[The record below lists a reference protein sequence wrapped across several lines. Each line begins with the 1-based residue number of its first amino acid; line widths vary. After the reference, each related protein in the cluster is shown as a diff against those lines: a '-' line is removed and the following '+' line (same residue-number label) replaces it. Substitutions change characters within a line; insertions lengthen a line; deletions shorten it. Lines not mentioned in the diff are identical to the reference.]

1 MTAGWATAPLTGGVA
16 LLERALA
23 YTLGGLLL
31 VTPDAMRDPTP
42 CHGWDLH
49 DLLLHMDDSL
59 RALDEAIATGRVA
72 LDDEGAPA
80 DPPDAA
86 PGPAVDLV
94 ARLRTRACRMIG
106 SWATATVPAPVAV
119 ADRSLT
125 PEVVA
130 AVGAVE
136 VAVHGWDVMRACGGS
151 TPVPAA
157 LAEELLDLCPLL
169 VAETDL
175 PARFSPARPVDPSAS
190 PGDRLVAYLGR
201 DPAA

>member
-1 MTAGWATAPLTGGVA
+1 MTAGSAAAPLTGGAA
-16 LLERALA
+16 LLERAVA

-31 VTPDAMRDPTP
+31 VTPDALRNPTP

-49 DLLLHMDDSL
+49 DLLLHLDDSL

-72 LDDEGAPA
+72 LDDDTCPGAV
-80 DPPDAA
+80 PPDA
-86 PGPAVDLV
+86 PPVDIV

-106 SWATATVPAPVAV
+106 SWAAATRPVPVAV
-119 ADRSLT
+119 ADRSLSR
-125 PEVVA
+125 EVVA

-136 VAVHGWDVMRACGGS
+136 VAVHGWDVMRACRGS

-169 VAETDL
+169 VAEADL
-175 PARFSPARPVDPSAS
+175 PARFSAARPVDPSAS
-190 PGDRLVAYLGR
+190 PGDRLVAFLGR